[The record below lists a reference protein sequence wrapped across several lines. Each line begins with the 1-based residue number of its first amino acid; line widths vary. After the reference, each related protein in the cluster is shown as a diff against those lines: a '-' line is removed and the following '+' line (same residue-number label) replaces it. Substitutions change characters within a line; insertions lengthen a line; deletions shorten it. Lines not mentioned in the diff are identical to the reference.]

1 MIVNNVKQLI
11 EALTDLSHSGNGEQT
26 LDLTGNVEVG
36 VNDEWKN
43 MDVKFSEISVSSNHP
58 NKIKIHL
65 S

>member
-11 EALTDLSHSGNGEQT
+11 EALTDLSRSSNGEQT